1 MAQYVPG
8 NLVQARGR
16 TWVVQSDSTD
26 ECLRLCPIGASYDD
40 VTVLSPLLE
49 PDVAPAQF
57 SYPKPER
64 VGAFRSGRLLYDAL
78 RFQLRSGTGPFRSFG
93 SLNFE
98 PRSYQYVP
106 LLMALRQEKVR
117 LLIADDVG
125 VGKTIEAGMIAREL
139 LDRGSIERFAVL
151 CPPHLVEQWVE
162 ELKVH
167 FNIQALAVTASTAS
181 KIEKNIPIGRLLT
194 ETNPFLVVSLD
205 YIKSERHR
213 NYFLTL
219 KLDLLIVDEAHTCVT
234 GDQGTAHQRYRF
246 LNEVLEDERN
256 GKLRHLL
263 LLTATP
269 HSGNEDAFYNLL
281 ALLKPEFAQLREVT
295 SASDPRRRDLA
306 KYFVQ
311 RRRQDIERWCRD
323 NNDYHTFFTKRMS
336 AELTY
341 KLTPQWQDFMA
352 AVQEYCLGVL
362 EHQQDNQLVW
372 YAIIALF
379 RCISSSPEAALQA
392 LSNRKSKLA
401 LTGNEQ
407 QAVSSEAA
415 AAALGL
421 SADEDDRDEL
431 MEQIDRELGTDDT
444 LVETDLEPS
453 LLLTE
458 SEQLDDLVAQVKKLR
473 GIEHDPKLAQ
483 LVTHVKDLLKDGFA
497 PVIFCR
503 FIGTADYV
511 AQELTA
517 QLSKGQFKDVAV
529 GCVTGT
535 LTPAERKEKVLAL
548 GQEARRVLVATDC
561 LSEGINL
568 QHFFTAVVHYDLA
581 WNPTRHEQREGRVDR
596 FGQTAPEV
604 RCTLLYSADNP
615 VDGMVL
621 KVILR
626 KSEAIRKELGVLVPV
641 PDKKETINRA
651 LMKAALFN
659 ERNHHMTS
667 ERSYQGSLNLFF
679 DDAEPGNSDERE
691 LELAWQNASD
701 KVKGS
706 PTLFAQGSIHVADVL
721 PFWQEENASLGS
733 LDELQYFAQEACAY
747 FGVKVQEAE
756 VGTLSR
762 ARVAQT
768 RAQAITQAAQLSAT
782 QAVIAGTIKAEDE
795 ATRAEALD
803 TAFDA
808 AQAKAA
814 SLQRVGHKL
823 YALMRINVN
832 DFNREEIRAN
842 LKSEDWPKD
851 NIIDFNLLNRV
862 SPLIKVLSDSVVEEA
877 TGPDFSTIAR
887 AGLASST
894 EVAAITRI
902 YLLRLR
908 YQMRIAYRNQTRRHL
923 MVEEVVPWALVGAN
937 GQDQL
942 DLERAQY
949 LLVNAPIGGNF
960 SAPVAQGKI
969 EEAIALYTQH
979 AETLNAFA
987 QRRAAQISAA
997 HRGEMLDDQQ
1007 APGETKRHKSS
1018 NVYLNDG
1025 SVVEVKVCDP
1035 IDLIGV
1041 YVLLPDLDSL

>member
-8 NLVQARGR
+8 NLVSARGR

-26 ECLRLCPIGASYDD
+26 ELLRLCPIGASYDD
-40 VTVLSPLLE
+40 VTIVSPLLE
-49 PDVAPAQF
+49 PDVAPALF
-57 SYPKPER
+57 SYPQPER

-139 LDRGSIERFAVL
+139 LDRGTIERFAVL

-167 FNIQALAVTASTAS
+167 FNIEALAVTASTAS
-181 KIEKNIPIGRLLT
+181 RVEKNIPLGHLLT
-194 ETNPFLVVSLD
+194 ETNPYLVISLD

-213 NYFLTL
+213 HYFQTL
-219 KLDLLIVDEAHTCVT
+219 KLDLLIVDEAHACVN
-234 GDQGTAHQRYRF
+234 GDSNASQQRYKF
-246 LNEVLEDERN
+246 LKQIFDDERE
-256 GKLRHLL
+256 GLDRQRHLL

-281 ALLKPEFAQLREVT
+281 ALLKPEFAQLREAT
-295 SASDPRRRDLA
+295 SANDPLRRELA

-323 NNDYHTFFTKRMS
+323 NNDNHTFFTKRMS

-341 KLTPQWQDFMA
+341 KLTPQWQDFMD
-352 AVQEYCLGVL
+352 AVQEYCIHVL
-362 EHQQDNQLVW
+362 DTQAENKLVW

-379 RCISSSPEAALQA
+379 RCISSSPQAALQA
-392 LSNRKSKLA
+392 LTNRKARLA
-401 LTGNEQ
+401 LTGSESV
-407 QAVSSEAA
+407 AVSSDAA
-415 AAALGL
+415 AQALGL
-421 SADEDDRDEL
+421 EEDDEGL
-431 MEQIDRELGTDDT
+431 VEQIDSELGNEDL
-444 LVETDLEPS
+444 LVETDLAPS

-458 SEQLDDLVAQVKKLR
+458 SEQLDALVEQVKGLR
-473 GIEHDPKLAQ
+473 GIDNDPKLEK
-483 LVTHVKDLLKDGFA
+483 LVSHVKGLLKDGFA

-511 AQELTA
+511 AEELKK
-517 QLSKGQFKDVAV
+517 QLAKGQFKDVAV
-529 GCVTGT
+529 DCVTGT
-535 LTPAERKEKVLAL
+535 LTGAERKAKVLDL

-568 QHFFTAVVHYDLA
+568 QHFFTAVVHYDMA

-604 RCTLLYSADNP
+604 RCTLLYSPDNP

-621 KVILR
+621 RVILR
-626 KSEAIRKELGVLVPV
+626 KSEKIRKELGVLVPV

-651 LMKAALFN
+651 LMKAALFSK
-659 ERNHHMTS
+659 RNHHMTD
-667 ERSYQGSLNLFF
+667 ERSYQGELAIYY
-679 DDAEPGNSDERE
+679 DDADPDNADERA
-691 LELAWQNASD
+691 LDIAWQNATE

-721 PFWQEENASLGS
+721 PFWQAENSSLGS
-733 LDELQYFAQEACAY
+733 LDELQYFAEEACAY

-756 VGTLSR
+756 VGSLSKER
-762 ARVAQT
+762 AAAT
-768 RAQAITQAAQLSAT
+768 REQAITQAAQVAT
-782 QAVIAGTIKAEDE
+782 AQAVIEGTKAENID
-795 ATRAEALD
+795 
-803 TAFDA
+803 
-808 AQAKAA
+808 AQAQAA
-814 SLQRVGHKL
+814 RLQRVGHRA
-823 YALMRINVN
+823 YALMRIDVN
-832 DFNREEIRAN
+832 DFNREELRAN
-842 LKSEDWPKD
+842 LKAEGWPKD
-851 NIIDFNLLNRV
+851 NIVDFNLLNRV
-862 SPLIKVLSDSVVEEA
+862 SPLINVLSEGLVEEA
-877 TGPDFSTIAR
+877 TGSEQSMIAR

-894 EVAAITRI
+894 EVDAITRI

-923 MVEEVVPWALVGAN
+923 MVEEVVPWTLAGAQ
-937 GQDQL
+937 GESEL
-942 DLERAQY
+942 DLEKGQY

-960 SAPVAQGKI
+960 AAAMAQTKI
-969 EEAIALYTQH
+969 QEAL
-979 AETLNAFA
+979 ELFNRKSEVLKAFA
-987 QRRAAQISAA
+987 EERAAQISAS
-997 HRGEMLDDQQ
+997 HRGEVIK
-1007 APGETKRHKSS
+1007 PGEGEEATKRRSRS
-1018 NVYLNDG
+1018 VNVYNNDG
-1025 SVVEVKVCDP
+1025 SVVEVKVCEP
-1035 IDLIGV
+1035 IDLMGV
-1041 YVLLPDLDSL
+1041 YVLMPDLDDL